1 MEGRP
6 TKNIPEEAFQ
16 LVVNQAPLVSVDLV
30 IIDPLN
36 YCLLGRRKNRP
47 AKGSMFVP
55 GGRIL
60 KNEAI
65 GTAVNRILLEET
77 GYKIRRLD
85 KLCFIGVYEHFYTDS
100 YWDDKTSTHYV
111 VLAYRINLKSRFIE
125 EPDKQHD
132 ILEWLSLEELLT
144 RSDVHKN
151 VKTYFI

>member
-1 MEGRP
+1 MEDQPR
-6 TKNIPEEAFQ
+6 KNIPVKDLQ
-16 LVVNQAPLVSVDLV
+16 IVVNQAPLVSVDLV

-47 AKGSMFVP
+47 AKGTMFVP

-65 GTAVNRILLEET
+65 GTAVNRILFEET
-77 GYKIRRLD
+77 GYRIGRLD
-85 KLCFIGVYEHFYTDS
+85 KLCFIGVHEHFYMDS

-111 VLAYRINLKSRFIE
+111 VLAYRINLNSRFIE
-125 EPDKQHD
+125 QPDRQHD
-132 ILEWLSLEELLT
+132 FFEWLSPEELHT

-151 VKTYFI
+151 VKAYFS

>member
-30 IIDPLN
+30 IIDPLK
-36 YCLLGRRKNRP
+36 YCLLGRRNNRP

-60 KNEAI
+60 KNEVI

-100 YWDDKTSTHYV
+100 Y
-111 VLAYRINLKSRFIE
+111 L
-125 EPDKQHD
+125 
-132 ILEWLSLEELLT
+132 LET
-144 RSDVHKN
+144 IKY
-151 VKTYFI
+151 T